1 MLKLRVITALVL
13 LSVLLPLLFQASPK
27 PFMLFALVLVSAGA
41 WEWGRLNGCTH
52 FFSVIGAIIFGT
64 VLACLWVFNGLI
76 FASWVWAV
84 PALIWVIGGGLLL
97 RSGVAG
103 WSRLAAVWKLS
114 AGFLALGAAWVA
126 LAHARTLGIN
136 FLMSLFALVWA
147 ADVFAYFGGRL
158 WGNRKLAP
166 TISPGKSWAGVYS
179 GVVGVML
186 VAAVWIWIDRTMAV
200 DSPSLYTRL
209 MTSNF
214 LTGTVFV
221 LVLTGMSVVGDLVE
235 SLVKRSAGFKDSS
248 NLLPGHGGVLDR
260 VDALLPVLPIA
271 MLLISL

>member
-13 LSVLLPLLFQASPK
+13 LAILLPLLFQTSPE
-27 PFMLFALVLVSAGA
+27 PFMVFALVFVSAGA

-52 FFSVIGAIIFGT
+52 FFSVIGAITFAAA
-64 VLACLWVFNGLI
+64 LAILWLFHGLV
-76 FASWVWAV
+76 FASWVWAI

-97 RSGVAG
+97 RSGVSG
-103 WSRLAAVWKLS
+103 WSRLPVIWRLLV
-114 AGFLALGAAWVA
+114 GFLALGAAWVA

-136 FLMSLFALVWA
+136 FLMSLFVLVWA

-158 WGNRKLAP
+158 WGKRKLAP
-166 TISPGKSWAGVYS
+166 SISPGKSWAGVYS
-179 GVVGVML
+179 GVIGVML
-186 VAAVWIWIDRTMAV
+186 IAVFWIWVDRAMAV
-200 DSPSLYTRL
+200 DSLSLYTRL
-209 MTSNF
+209 TFNH
-214 LTGTVFV
+214 LLKGAVFV

-248 NLLPGHGGVLDR
+248 NLLPGHGGILDR

-271 MLLISL
+271 MLFISL